1 MYIDKLIGER
11 VKDAPADAKVK
22 SHILLMRAGYIK
34 QVANGIYTM
43 TTLGKRVA
51 ANIENI
57 IREEMNAIDGQEVSF
72 PVVLPRELWDES
84 GRYQSVGSE
93 LAKFKD
99 RADRD
104 MLLAMTHEEAAV
116 HLVRGWV
123 NSYNQLPFCIYQ
135 FQTKFRD
142 EARSR
147 AGLIRTREF
156 VMKDGYS
163 FHNTQADLEA
173 YYAKVLDAY
182 DRIFK
187 RIGLKN
193 FISVKSDTGMMGGAV
208 AHEFMLLS
216 AVGEDTLA
224 LCPHCDYKANMEV
237 AECDTLKAYKADG
250 AGGEPLKEVFTAE
263 AHEIKDVARFL
274 KVQESDTLKAVAFKL
289 KGGAGGGVGT
299 VGAGTGAGVAGAHT
313 GVAGIASGAGARA
326 NANTGGVI
334 VFLRGDLEV
343 NEAKLRKLV
352 KDNITPWDTKSDGRL
367 SGGNIGPV
375 GLNLPDTKIIF
386 DLSVKGRGNLA
397 IGANKPNYHYTGFNL
412 KRDYTGGEVVFA
424 DVAKVVAE
432 QPCVK
437 CGHALTLA
445 NGIEIGNIFQLG
457 TKYTKAMNMT
467 VASEKGEAINPI
479 MGCYGIG
486 IGRAI
491 ASVAEENGDERGLKW
506 NAAVAPFKVHIC
518 ALRSDEPLVLKK
530 AEAVYKKLTGAKIET
545 LFDGRN
551 VSAGIKFADAD
562 LIGAPIRLVISP
574 KSLEGGGV
582 ELSMRG
588 GAARDMIKYNDVLKA
603 VRELLT
609 IDN

>member
-22 SHILLMRAGYIK
+22 SHILLLRAGYVK

-57 IREEMNAIDGQEVSF
+57 IREEMNAVDGQEVSF
-72 PVVLPRELWDES
+72 PVVLPRELWEES

-93 LAKFKD
+93 LVRFKD
-99 RADRD
+99 RAARD

-116 HLVRGWV
+116 HLVRGWI
-123 NSYNQLPFCIYQ
+123 NSYNQLPLCIYQ

-173 YYAKVLDAY
+173 YYDRVLDAY
-182 DRIFK
+182 NRIFK

-237 AECDTLKAYKADG
+237 AECDTLKAYKADKG
-250 AGGEPLKEVFTAE
+250 AGGEPLKEVLTAE

-289 KGGAGGGVGT
+289 KGGEGAVGANT
-299 VGAGTGAGVAGAHT
+299 GAGTGD
-313 GVAGIASGAGARA
+313 
-326 NANTGGVI
+326 ANTSTVGGAGVI

-343 NEAKLRKLV
+343 NEAKLRRLLKYNLA
-352 KDNITPWDTKSDGRL
+352 PWDTKSDSRL
-367 SGGNIGPV
+367 SAGNIGPV
-375 GLNLPDTKIIF
+375 GLNLPNVKIIF
-386 DLSVKGRGNLA
+386 DLSVRESVKLV
-397 IGANKPNYHYTGFNL
+397 IGANKPGYHYTGFNF
-412 KRDYTGGEVVFA
+412 KRDYKGGEVVFA
-424 DVAKVVAE
+424 DVAKVVE
-432 QPCVK
+432 GQPCVK

-445 NGIEIGNIFQLG
+445 SGIEIGNIFQLG
-457 TKYTKAMNMT
+457 AKYTKAMNMT
-467 VASEKGEAINPI
+467 VSSEKGEAINPI

-491 ASVAEENGDERGLKW
+491 ASVAEENGDEKGLKW
-506 NAAVAPFKVHIC
+506 NAAIAPFKVHIC
-518 ALRSDEPLVLKK
+518 ALRSDEALVLKK
-530 AEAVYKKLTGAKIET
+530 AAAVYKKLTGAKIET

-588 GAARDMIKYNDVLKA
+588 GGDKTIVRCEDVLRA
-603 VRELLT
+603 VKKLLT
-609 IDN
+609 NGGMRPQ